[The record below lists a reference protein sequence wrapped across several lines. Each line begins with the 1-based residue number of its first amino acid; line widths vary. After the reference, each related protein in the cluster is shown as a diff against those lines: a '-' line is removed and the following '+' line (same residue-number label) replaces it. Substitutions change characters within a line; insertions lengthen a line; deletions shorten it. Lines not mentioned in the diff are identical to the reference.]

1 LAAKSFSRIWAPY
14 SVLSY
19 SNNLTP
25 RLVMA
30 VGASWLGELND
41 QISLE
46 KNVLIQ
52 LTAGEMA
59 EPRTRRE
66 FLNSGTRRGGSDH
79 LPQHFGRHASS
90 PDPACFVVR
99 PRERAFGDA
108 TGLLPFIDRNLHPWW
123 DWNST
128 DVPSLAQG
136 VGDDRMLLARLDR
149 VNPKRKQLAA
159 AQSAPDQHR
168 DHGMIPLAPQRTPD
182 PRLRATA
189 SPVQPSASFQR
200 ELRSGVRPL
209 TRLIPAAS
217 SGLSR
222 PESAAS
228 NATRRTA
235 AKRRLMVVAAYCF
248 CSTKI
253 RHLRTPV
260 RLNARRGSEQY
271 QSTKSVT
278 ARS

>member
-1 LAAKSFSRIWAPY
+1 MRGTFASGGISGRRTVRRQTISKANLAAKSFSRIWAPY

-90 PDPACFVVR
+90 PDPACFVCCST
-99 PRERAFGDA
+99 ERA
-108 TGLLPFIDRNLHPWW
+108 
-123 DWNST
+123 
-128 DVPSLAQG
+128 
-136 VGDDRMLLARLDR
+136 
-149 VNPKRKQLAA
+149 
-159 AQSAPDQHR
+159 
-168 DHGMIPLAPQRTPD
+168 
-182 PRLRATA
+182 RLR
-189 SPVQPSASFQR
+189 
-200 ELRSGVRPL
+200 
-209 TRLIPAAS
+209 
-217 SGLSR
+217 
-222 PESAAS
+222 
-228 NATRRTA
+228 
-235 AKRRLMVVAAYCF
+235 
-248 CSTKI
+248 
-253 RHLRTPV
+253 
-260 RLNARRGSEQY
+260 
-271 QSTKSVT
+271 
-278 ARS
+278 